1 MLNFFENDPVL
12 SCFAYICSTER
23 RVHFSQ
29 HELENCGNRDDQT
42 VGVTKH
48 VCKCALC
55 DNNDDVVFIV
65 RFSNRLV
72 GKFSFVFSDEIPFV
86 LTSSRLSASFQQ

>member
-48 VCKCALC
+48 AYILKASPMAPTEPEKLE
-55 DNNDDVVFIV
+55 
-65 RFSNRLV
+65 FSAIFFAENAQKWPKV
-72 GKFSFVFSDEIPFV
+72 DQI
-86 LTSSRLSASFQQ
+86 